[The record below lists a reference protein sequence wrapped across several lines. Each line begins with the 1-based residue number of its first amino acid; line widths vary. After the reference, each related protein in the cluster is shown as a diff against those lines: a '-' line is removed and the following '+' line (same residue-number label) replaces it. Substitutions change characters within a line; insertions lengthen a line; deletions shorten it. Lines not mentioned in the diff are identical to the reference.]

1 MSLTKEKLSEKI
13 KELRT
18 SKGASQEELG
28 KVLGKSHAAIS
39 DIERGITDVS
49 VQELSLIADFFH
61 TPISYFTEESTV
73 QNFVSFEQHRYSK
86 GISPQEKKLVDKSS
100 RDFDKYL
107 AELRKKGEL

>member
-61 TPISYFTEESTV
+61 TP
-73 QNFVSFEQHRYSK
+73 K